1 MQTINLDISC
11 CGDAPQPVLQAK
23 QGDVGRKFKA
33 VITDNGQSY
42 AIPAGTGVSLW
53 YSGTSGEGNYT
64 QIGDKSAVSVS
75 GNAITVELI
84 AQMLTAP
91 GGGTLCLVLG
101 SRTGEQL
108 GLWNIHYWVEAV
120 PGADSEAAKAYYTAF
135 SESVGAVLNVPKIME
150 STEIPG
156 AFYHMVDGEKEWL
169 NPPLSPGRGEFRTIQ
184 RYGTLPL
191 YAQMIDYGALPNKTY
206 SMLDI
211 GIPAPR
217 VIRMEGWVKKADGSL
232 KYPLPMGST
241 DKVHAYMMINSDG
254 MLTIRTMADY
264 SDWTARVTIWYYKG

>member
-11 CGDAPQPVLQAK
+11 CADTPQPMLQTK

-33 VITDNGQSY
+33 VITDNGQTYS
-42 AIPAGTGVSLW
+42 IPAGTGVSLW
-53 YSGTSGEGNYT
+53 YSGTSGEGHYT
-64 QIGDKSAVSVS
+64 HIGSKSAASVS
-75 GNAITVELI
+75 GNTVTVELI
-84 AQMLTAP
+84 AQMLAAP
-91 GGGTLCLVLG
+91 GGGTLCLVL
-101 SRTGEQL
+101 SSKNGEQL
-108 GLWNIHYWVEAV
+108 GLWNIHYWVEAI

-135 SESVGAVLNVPKIME
+135 SEAMEAAQNLPLPIE

-156 AFYHMVDGEKEWL
+156 AFYRMVDGEKEWL
-169 NPPLSPGRGEFRTIQ
+169 NPPLSPGRGEFRTTQ

-191 YAQMIDYGALPNKTY
+191 YVQMIDFGALPNKTY
-206 SMLDI
+206 SMLNV

-217 VIRMEGWVKKADGSL
+217 VIRMEGWVKNADDSL

-241 DKVHAYMMINSDG
+241 EKMHIYMMINGDG
-254 MLTIRTMADY
+254 KLTLRTMADY